1 MKRRMMYHY
10 IIFICYYYPLPFPS
24 YLFSYVVQVV
34 SSSMRS
40 HPLDFFVFLASV
52 LAFIAETTGNGQSLN
67 LLNGLAFVQK
77 NQNGKILLLFC
88 CIFTVLL
95 CLEKQ
100 SLLMTS
106 LKHTLWLILFSR
118 TFDVVHTYWKLVKR
132 VANCA

>member
-1 MKRRMMYHY
+1 MKQRMMYHY

-88 CIFTVLL
+88 CILCVIVLVRRAKSVDDL
-95 CLEKQ
+95 IEKTLFLHLL
-100 SLLMTS
+100 SLLY
-106 LKHTLWLILFSR
+106 ILTHLYYNILTVR
-118 TFDVVHTYWKLVKR
+118 IFD
-132 VANCA
+132 

>member
-1 MKRRMMYHY
+1 MYHY

-34 SSSMRS
+34 SSPQCVRI
-40 HPLDFFVFLASV
+40 PWIFLSFQLV

-88 CIFTVLL
+88 CILCVIVLVRRAKSVDDL
-95 CLEKQ
+95 IEKTLFLHLL
-100 SLLMTS
+100 SLLY
-106 LKHTLWLILFSR
+106 ILTHLYYNILLVR
-118 TFDVVHTYWKLVKR
+118 IFDQVCGMK
-132 VANCA
+132 

>member
-40 HPLDFFVFLASV
+40 HPLDFFCLLASV

-88 CIFTVLL
+88 CILCVIVLVRRAKSVDDL
-95 CLEKQ
+95 IEKTLFLHLL
-100 SLLMTS
+100 SLSTL
-106 LKHTLWLILFSR
+106 HTNSFIL
-118 TFDVVHTYWKLVKR
+118 
-132 VANCA
+132 

>member
-88 CIFTVLL
+88 CILCVIVLVRRAKSVDDL
-95 CLEKQ
+95 IEKTLFLHLL
-100 SLLMTS
+100 SLSTL
-106 LKHTLWLILFSR
+106 HTNSFIL
-118 TFDVVHTYWKLVKR
+118 
-132 VANCA
+132 

>member
-40 HPLDFFVFLASV
+40 HPLDFFVFLASI

-88 CIFTVLL
+88 CILCVIVLVRRAKSVDDL
-95 CLEKQ
+95 IEKTLFLHLL
-100 SLLMTS
+100 SLLY
-106 LKHTLWLILFSR
+106 ILTHLYYNILLVR
-118 TFDVVHTYWKLVKR
+118 IFD
-132 VANCA
+132 

>member
-88 CIFTVLL
+88 CILCVIVLVRRAKSVDDL
-95 CLEKQ
+95 IEKTLFLHLL
-100 SLLMTS
+100 SLLY
-106 LKHTLWLILFSR
+106 ILTHLYYNILLVR
-118 TFDVVHTYWKLVKR
+118 IFD
-132 VANCA
+132 

>member
-1 MKRRMMYHY
+1 MMYHY

-88 CIFTVLL
+88 CILCVIVLVRRAKSVDDL
-95 CLEKQ
+95 IEKTLFLHLL
-100 SLLMTS
+100 SLSTL
-106 LKHTLWLILFSR
+106 HTNSFIL
-118 TFDVVHTYWKLVKR
+118 
-132 VANCA
+132 

>member
-1 MKRRMMYHY
+1 MNETTNDVPLHY
-10 IIFICYYYPLPFPS
+10 FYLLLLPSSLPS

-40 HPLDFFVFLASV
+40 YPLDFFVFLASV

-88 CIFTVLL
+88 CILVLVYA
-95 CLEKQ
+95 
-100 SLLMTS
+100 LL
-106 LKHTLWLILFSR
+106 
-118 TFDVVHTYWKLVKR
+118 
-132 VANCA
+132 